1 MTGFRIAN
9 RTLCIAGVSAHL
21 QVFKAEPSPPL
32 LRTSGI
38 PSKLTTKELITRATG
53 KVAGC
58 DREVTCRFDPETI
71 LVQIDGIAEY
81 SVSREGSS
89 IEVVSTTKAVPRHSV
104 DEAILGP
111 PLILALGLHG
121 VMTLHAGSVATEN
134 GVVSFLGK
142 SGSGKSTLAAYL
154 DQHIREWLRCTDDLL
169 PVDQGTDAA
178 EALPHFPQLN
188 LELTDQWRPP
198 KPERLPLRAL
208 YILDQT
214 SPPESRVT
222 ITTLPP
228 TDATVTI
235 LQHSA
240 AWTLF
245 PPELMNRHLAFCA
258 RIAETLPVRRLSYPR
273 RVEALPEVA
282 AAVQTDINQLI

>member
-1 MTGFRIAN
+1 MTDFRIAN
-9 RTLCIAGVSAHL
+9 RSLCIAGVSAHL
-21 QVFKAEPSPPL
+21 QVFKAEPNLPPPQP
-32 LRTSGI
+32 SGI
-38 PSKLTTKELITRATG
+38 PSKLTTKELITHATG
-53 KVAGC
+53 QVAGR

-71 LVQIDGIAEY
+71 LVQIEGIAEF
-81 SVSREGSS
+81 SVSRDGSS
-89 IEVVSTTKAVPRHSV
+89 IEIETTASNTPRDSV

-121 VMTLHAGSVATEN
+121 VMTLHASSVATEN

-142 SGSGKSTLAAYL
+142 SSSGKSTLAAYL
-154 DQHIREWLRCTDDLL
+154 DQHIREWFRCADDLL
-169 PVDQGTDAA
+169 PVDQGRDAA
-178 EALPHFPQLN
+178 EALPHFPQLK
-188 LELTDQWRPP
+188 LEPSDQWRPP

-208 YILDQT
+208 YILDQD
-214 SPPESRVT
+214 SRPESRVT